1 MVKIKEIFWA
11 LADKPSKETLEKRLE
26 IADPASCGL
35 LTVVN
40 AVNTAMNKEKG
51 YDVPK
56 IVIKECV
63 DSIKGVGLADMY
75 YLLSIYGSAKKASSE
90 NGAEYL
96 CDLFKKCMDELKLEG
111 TWRQYVAM
119 GSLIESTRRNF
130 ICNDKRADMPAIP
143 DENGYIR
150 FSDSEAGELYT
161 GFPFID
167 LYELFVCMFM
177 SGHMEMFLTSKA
189 DYVGIMMFD
198 GVKRGIPTKI
208 SSYVDGIIGGYVAA
222 HADDMRRKNDA
233 IICNKLDAIEKEAKE
248 NGSISR
254 AWLLERIFNS
264 QREELDDNMMN
275 TAMLYVLSQSVD
287 EFLSDKDRSDEKK

>member
-1 MVKIKEIFWA
+1 MEKIIEIFRA
-11 LADKPSKETLEKRLE
+11 LADKPNKEELERRLQN
-26 IADPASCGL
+26 ADPVSCGL
-35 LTVVN
+35 LAVVD
-40 AVNTAMNKEKG
+40 AVNTVMNKGKD
-51 YDVPK
+51 YDVSK
-56 IVIKECV
+56 MVIKECV

-96 CDLFKKCMDELKLEG
+96 CDLFKKCMGELKLEG

-119 GSLIESTRRNF
+119 GSLIEATRNNF
-130 ICNDKRADMPAIP
+130 ICNDKRADVPIVP

-150 FSDSEAGELYT
+150 FSDKDAVEWSN
-161 GFPFID
+161 GFPFIG
-167 LYELFVCMFM
+167 LYDLFVCMFM

-189 DYVGIMMFD
+189 DYVAIMMFD
-198 GVKRGIPTKI
+198 GVKHGIPGNITK
-208 SSYVDGIIGGYVAA
+208 YVESIIGGYIAV
-222 HADDMRRKNDA
+222 HADDMLRKNDA
-233 IICNKLDAIEKEAKE
+233 ICDKLDAIEKEAKE

-287 EFLSDKDRSDEKK
+287 EFLSEKNRLDEKK

>member
-1 MVKIKEIFWA
+1 MELSKIFMA
-11 LADKPSKETLEKRLE
+11 LADKPDREELERRLQTV
-26 IADPASCGL
+26 DPVSCGL
-35 LTVVN
+35 LTVVD
-40 AVNTAMNKEKG
+40 AVNTVMNQVKG

-56 IVIKECV
+56 MVIKECV
-63 DSIKGVGLADMY
+63 DSIEGMSFADMY
-75 YLLSIYGSAKKASSE
+75 YLLSVYGSAKKAS
-90 NGAEYL
+90 GVGGPEYL
-96 CDLFKKCMDELKLEG
+96 CDLYKKCMDELRLEG

-119 GSLIESTRRNF
+119 GSLIEATRRNF
-130 ICNDKRADMPAIP
+130 ICNDKRADMPAVP

-150 FSDSEAGELYT
+150 FSDKDAVELCNSLS
-161 GFPFID
+161 FID
-167 LYELFVCMFM
+167 LYGLFACMFM

-189 DYVGIMMFD
+189 DYLGIMIFD
-198 GVKRGIPTKI
+198 SVKHRIPAKI
-208 SSYVDGIIGGYVAA
+208 ASYVEGIIGGYIAT

-233 IICNKLDAIEKEAKE
+233 ICGKLDAIDKEAKE

-287 EFLSDKDRSDEKK
+287 EFLSDKDRLNEEK

>member
-1 MVKIKEIFWA
+1 MGTIKEIFWA
-11 LADKPSKETLEKRLE
+11 LADKPSKETLEKRLQ

-56 IVIKECV
+56 MIVKECV
-63 DSIKGVGLADMY
+63 DSIKSMGLADMY
-75 YLLSIYGSAKKASSE
+75 YLLSVYGSAKKASSE

-119 GSLIESTRRNF
+119 GSLIEATRNSF
-130 ICNDKRADMPAIP
+130 ICNDKRADVPIVP

-150 FSDSEAGELYT
+150 FSDKDAVEWSN

-208 SSYVDGIIGGYVAA
+208 ASYVDGIIGGYIAA

-264 QREELDDNMMN
+264 QRKELDDNMMN

-287 EFLSDKDRSDEKK
+287 EFLSDKNHLDEEK

>member
-1 MVKIKEIFWA
+1 MEISKIFMA
-11 LADKPSKETLEKRLE
+11 LADKPNKEELERRLQ
-26 IADPASCGL
+26 IVDPASCGL
-35 LTVVN
+35 LTVFD
-40 AVNTAMNKEKG
+40 AINTVMNQGKG

-56 IVIKECV
+56 MVIKECV
-63 DSIKGVGLADMY
+63 DSIKGTEFADMY
-75 YLLSIYGSAKKASSE
+75 YLLSVYGSAKKASSDD
-90 NGAEYL
+90 GAEYL
-96 CDLFKKCMDELKLEG
+96 CDLFKKCMEELKLEG

-150 FSDSEAGELYT
+150 FSDSDAGELYT

-208 SSYVDGIIGGYVAA
+208 ANYVDGIIGGYVAA

-287 EFLSDKDRSDEKK
+287 EFLSEKDRLDEKK

>member
-150 FSDSEAGELYT
+150 FSDSEAGESYN

-198 GVKRGIPTKI
+198 DVKRGIPTKI
-208 SSYVDGIIGGYVAA
+208 ASYVDGIIGGYIAA

-233 IICNKLDAIEKEAKE
+233 VICNKLDAIEKEAKE

-287 EFLSDKDRSDEKK
+287 EFLSDKDRLDEKK